1 MHYGGFR
8 VTCPRST
15 SSRARHGLLVIEDAA
30 HAPGAQFADRSCG
43 TIGDVGCFSFF
54 ANKNLPTGEG
64 GMVVTDDDE
73 LAARVRLL
81 RSHGMTSLTWDR
93 HRGHARTYDVVLH
106 GLNYRLDE
114 LHAALGLVELR
125 RLAEMN
131 APGVALGAYRELLDG
146 ADGLTVPF
154 VEVCRGTP
162 VPLGGGGP
170 RPGHRSGCGAA
181 APPGARIATSVHYP
195 PIHRFSAFGSSG
207 ARRPL
212 PRTDSVADRLV
223 TLPLYPHMSDDQVSR
238 VAAEL
243 VTAISDA
250 TV

>member
-1 MHYGGFR
+1 
-8 VTCPRST
+8 
-15 SSRARHGLLVIEDAA
+15 
-30 HAPGAQFADRSCG
+30 
-43 TIGDVGCFSFF
+43 
-54 ANKNLPTGEG
+54 
-64 GMVVTDDDE
+64 MVVTDDDE

-131 APGVALGAYRELLDG
+131 ALRGSHWARYRELLDG

-162 VPLGGGGP
+162 AYHLAVVVLDQGIDRDAVQQRLRERG
-170 RPGHRSGCGAA
+170 
-181 APPGARIATSVHYP
+181 IATSVHYP